1 MGKKFFIKMLILA
14 LFIVMPFTN
23 VTSASQQTP
32 PDSKGLV
39 FEGKLKFDLDGLY
52 FLGPIGYPLNAL
64 GLLEVSEGD
73 LILGDLSINAQKT
86 SISEDWDGTYIG
98 HWVFDP
104 LGCGCD
110 FELGLLTS
118 LELFPDLGE
127 VNLTL
132 NGINEVLGKEGEQM
146 LISGSMGEDGISFSG
161 SMVPIPGALLLFG
174 SGLLG
179 LICIRRK

>member
-1 MGKKFFIKMLILA
+1 MGKKFFITMFLLA
-14 LFIVMPFTN
+14 LFIAMPFTN
-23 VTSASQQTP
+23 VTSAGQQTQ

-39 FEGKLKFDLDGLY
+39 FTGELTFDLDGLY

-64 GLLEVSEGD
+64 GLLEVSDGD

-86 SISEDWDGTYIG
+86 PINEDWDGTYIG

-110 FELGLLTS
+110 FKLGLLTS
-118 LELFPDLGE
+118 LELFPDFGE

-146 LISGSMGEDGISFSG
+146 LISGSMDGNIFSG